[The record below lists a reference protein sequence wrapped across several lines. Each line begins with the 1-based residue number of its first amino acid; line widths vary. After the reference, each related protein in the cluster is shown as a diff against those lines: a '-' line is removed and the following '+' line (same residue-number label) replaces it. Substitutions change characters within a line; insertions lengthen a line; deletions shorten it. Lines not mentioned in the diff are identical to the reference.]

1 MASNFRRH
9 KNENISKLR
18 NLKNAKPKEFWKIIN
33 FVDETKDKT
42 APLQNV
48 YEYFK
53 NINAG
58 NTNDESEHYPADEQ
72 FTGTGENND
81 INELLNYPFTEA
93 EILRTVKGLKNNKS
107 HKRTYKEHNSC
118 YVPHLCE
125 TF

>member
-18 NLKNAKPKEFWKIIN
+18 NLKNAKPKEFWKIIKSI
-33 FVDETKDKT
+33 DKTKDKT
-42 APLQNV
+42 APLQNL

-58 NTNDESEHYPADEQ
+58 NTNDESEDYPADEQ

-93 EILRTVKGLKNNKS
+93 EILRKGSKKLTKV
-107 HKRTYKEHNSC
+107 RE
-118 YVPHLCE
+118 
-125 TF
+125 